1 MCFNLAKVSLNV
13 FSILNII
20 PWDHCA
26 GLVNGAEGKIHKIVY
41 SPNRKPPALPDMI
54 LVEVPQY
61 LGKSCIDKENVVPIV
76 PITRTWIKNKVTCSR
91 KALPLVPSYAIT
103 IHKSQG
109 ASMDNV
115 VLDLSDQEFAIGLAY
130 TALSRCKT
138 LENLYFYEKPPIK
151 TRLTNH
157 FKRHLFKKKLEE
169 DVR

>member
-1 MCFNLAKVSLNV
+1 MET
-13 FSILNII
+13 
-20 PWDHCA
+20 
-26 GLVNGAEGKIHKIVY
+26 GLVNGAEGIIHKIVY

-61 LGKSCIDKENVVPIV
+61 LGKSCINKEKIVPIV

-109 ASMDNV
+109 ASMYYVILNIGDR
-115 VLDLSDQEFAIGLAY
+115 EFAIGLAY

-138 LENLYFYEKPPIK
+138 LDKLYFYEKPPTK
-151 TRLTNH
+151 ARLTNH
-157 FKRHLFKKKLEE
+157 FKRHLFKKKLDE